1 MAKVVDPEERRRE
14 IAQVALRLLSAHGVR
29 GLTMR
34 ALAREMNG
42 SMTMVT
48 HYYESRAEVLRDL
61 AHQLSLAWREELADL
76 EGGDADPRVRL
87 RTVLEWMLPSSAES
101 RVEER
106 ARFALLTAQD
116 DPDCIRLLREFDTE
130 MRAVLRAHLVELVP
144 ASRLDSA
151 TSYIRAM
158 TNGVVLDD
166 YLDPDAWPLEKQR
179 RLCDDLI
186 AWIDHLATV

>member
-1 MAKVVDPEERRRE
+1 
-14 IAQVALRLLSAHGVR
+14 
-29 GLTMR
+29 
-34 ALAREMNG
+34 
-42 SMTMVT
+42 
-48 HYYESRAEVLRDL
+48 
-61 AHQLSLAWREELADL
+61 
-76 EGGDADPRVRL
+76 
-87 RTVLEWMLPSSAES
+87 MLPSTAES

-116 DPDCIRLLREFDTE
+116 DPDCVRLLREFDTE

>member
-1 MAKVVDPEERRRE
+1 MAKVVDPEQRRRE
-14 IAQVALRLLSAHGVR
+14 IAQVALGLLSAHGVR

-48 HYYESRAEVLRDL
+48 HYYGSRAEVLRDL
-61 AHQLSLAWREELADL
+61 AHQLSLTWREELAEL

-87 RTVLEWMLPSSAES
+87 RTVLEWMLPSTAES

-116 DPDCIRLLREFDTE
+116 DPDCVRLLREFDTE

-166 YLDPDAWPLEKQR
+166 YLDPEAWPLEKQR

>member
-1 MAKVVDPEERRRE
+1 MTKVVDPQQRRRE
-14 IAQVALRLLSAHGVR
+14 IAQVALGLLSSQGLR

-48 HYYESRAEVLRDL
+48 HYYDSRAEVLRDL

-76 EGGDADPRVRL
+76 EGVDADPRTRL
-87 RTVLEWMLPSSAES
+87 RTVLEWMLPVTDES
-101 RVEER
+101 RMEER

-116 DPDCIRLLREFDTE
+116 DPDCVRVLREFDTE
-130 MRAVLRAHLVELVP
+130 MRAVLRAHLLDLVP
-144 ASRLDSA
+144 AARLDSA
-151 TSYIRAM
+151 TSYIRAI

-166 YLDPDAWPLEKQR
+166 YLDPEAWPAEKQH
-179 RLCDDLI
+179 RLCDDVI
-186 AWIDHLATV
+186 AWIDFLASS